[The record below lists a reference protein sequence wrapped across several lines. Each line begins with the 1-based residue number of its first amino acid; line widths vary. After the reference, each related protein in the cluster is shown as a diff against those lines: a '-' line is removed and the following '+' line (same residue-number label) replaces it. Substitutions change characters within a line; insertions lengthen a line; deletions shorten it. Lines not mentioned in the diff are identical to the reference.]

1 MYKGKVGLQQLFK
14 EHYVDAD
21 LRINDIQR
29 REVAFLINPKERVW
43 HRAKYY
49 GNIADLKHD
58 LTVKKTP
65 PAIFASTAYYMDPN
79 ELRPTKRGIMGW
91 DFIIDIDS
99 YIEDSEDRIDFIDE
113 IREKTKAVIDRFLP
127 DLGFDTNDIQLNFS
141 GNKGFHI
148 RISTPE
154 CRVLSKDDRQQIM
167 GYIVG
172 DKLDRTLLLENDRL
186 TFYGWDRQVMYFVN
200 KIASNPNEEEL
211 LKYFPKS
218 RVKKINSLL
227 SDPAVI
233 ARLKKGSLIDFDVKT
248 LRSAMIKEHKINVKE
263 IVDKGC
269 TTDRHRILRVPG
281 SIHPSTGLPAISI
294 DKYQLENSDLIVDEI
309 MRVAGEDIVEIE
321 LQNDV
326 SIDFPCK
333 KDFTRGT
340 HKVPRYEALCA
351 LVQDCKFE

>member
-1 MYKGKVGLQQLFK
+1 MYTGKAGLQELFK
-14 EHYVDAD
+14 EHYATAD
-21 LRINDIQR
+21 LRIEDIQR
-29 REVAFLINPKERVW
+29 REIAFLINPKEGVW
-43 HRAKYY
+43 DRAKYY
-49 GNIADLKHD
+49 ENISQLTRDLVEKR
-58 LTVKKTP
+58 TP
-65 PAIFASTAYYMDPN
+65 PALFASTAYYMDPN
-79 ELRPTKRGIMGW
+79 ERRPTQRGIMGW

-99 YIEDSEDRIDFIDE
+99 YIEDSENRVDFIDE
-113 IREKTKAVIDRFLP
+113 IREKTKAIIERFLP
-127 DLGFDTNDIQLNFS
+127 DLGFDVSKVQLNFS

-148 RISTPE
+148 RLSAPE
-154 CRVLSKDDRQQIM
+154 YRMLSKDDRQQIM

-186 TFYGWDRQVMYFVN
+186 TFYGWDRQVMHFIN
-200 KIASNPNEEEL
+200 KIAGNTNEEEL

-248 LRSAMIKEHKINVKE
+248 LKSAMIKEHKLNVKE

-294 DKYQLENSDLIVDEI
+294 DKYQLENPDLIVDEI

-321 LQNDV
+321 LQHGV

-333 KDFTRGT
+333 KNFTKGV
-340 HKVPRYEALCA
+340 HNVPRYEALCA

>member
-21 LRINDIQR
+21 LRIEDIQR
-29 REVAFLINPKERVW
+29 REVAFLVNPKEGVW
-43 HRAKYY
+43 DRAKYY
-49 GNIADLKHD
+49 STITELRED
-58 LTVKKTP
+58 LTEKRTP
-65 PAIFASTAYYMDPN
+65 PAIFTSTAYYMDPN
-79 ELRPTKRGIMGW
+79 ERRPTKRGILGW

-127 DLGFDTNDIQLNFS
+127 DLGFDTDDIQLNFS

-154 CRVLSKDDRQQIM
+154 CRVLSKEDRQQIM

-186 TFYGWDRQVMYFVN
+186 TFYGWDRQVMYFIN
-200 KIASNPNEEEL
+200 KIADNPSEEEL
-211 LKYFPKS
+211 LKYFPKTKA
-218 RVKKINSLL
+218 KKINSLL

-233 ARLKKGSLIDFDVKT
+233 ARLRKGSLIDFDVKT
-248 LRSAMIKEHKINVKE
+248 LRSAMIKEHKMNVKE

-321 LQNDV
+321 LQNDI

-333 KDFTRGT
+333 KDFTKGT
-340 HKVPRYEALCA
+340 HEVPRYEALCA